1 MAVTIDPITRLEGHF
16 SAYLDVPSGPSAT
29 VTSAF
34 CSSHLYRGFENILKG
49 RRPNDAVTLT
59 QRI

>member
-1 MAVTIDPITRLEGHF
+1 MAITIDPITRLEGHF
-16 SAYLDVPSGPSAT
+16 SAYLDVTGPSGS
-29 VTSAF
+29 VTSAY

>member
-1 MAVTIDPITRLEGHF
+1 MAITIDPITRLEGHF
-16 SAYLDVPSGPSAT
+16 SAHLEVDEQTSE
-29 VTSAF
+29 VTSAY